1 MTPTSFGV
9 AAGSTAVAANGMPAA
24 GMPAGGMAAA
34 HARSSG
40 HLGSAGPMGTGPM
53 GPGPIGTGPMGTGP
67 LGPGPMGT
75 GPGLDMLAS
84 LSSIPPDPLAGM
96 LPSYHPLVTL
106 SSILQPGTACIQP
119 PCVYACR
126 RRPLTLTA
134 DPDPNPNPNPNQAAT
149 PWRLRSIGTSYLE
162 AWRRHVT

>member
-40 HLGSAGPMGTGPM
+40 PMGSAGPMGAGPMGPGAMGTGPM
-53 GPGPIGTGPMGTGP
+53 GP
-67 LGPGPMGT
+67 